1 MFVIVINYKEI
12 KFFIIFFVEFRVNM
26 VKVYLMVLKI
36 ELKDI
41 IW

>member
-41 IW
+41 I